1 MHANPTPALTGKFCL
16 LTVYD
21 KWWFPFG
28 PSDHCHTCCSGK
40 KNKVS
45 EFDGEPETKL
55 SPMNIMS
62 PFGFKSEKI
71 WLRTGLIKKGN
82 HGFSGN

>member
-1 MHANPTPALTGKFCL
+1 MING
-16 LTVYD
+16 
-21 KWWFPFG
+21 G
-28 PSDHCHTCCSGK
+28 SPSVLQTIVILAVLEK